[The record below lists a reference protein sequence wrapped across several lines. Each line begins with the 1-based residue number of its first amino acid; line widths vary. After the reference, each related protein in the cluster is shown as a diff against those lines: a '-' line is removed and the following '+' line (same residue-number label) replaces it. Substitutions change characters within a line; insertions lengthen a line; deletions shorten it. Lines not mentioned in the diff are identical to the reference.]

1 MDSSELGQAIEAD
14 IRGAVGSRFCAD
26 PREVQALRAGGTG
39 KLSSGQA
46 QVFCKLV
53 STSESDRLDAEADG
67 LAAIAATDTFHSPAV
82 IARGEAADFA
92 WLVLEWL
99 DLRPLSEKGSAQR
112 AAELL
117 AEMHSQKHA
126 GRQYGWH
133 RDNYIGATPQDNTPG
148 DNWSRFFALE
158 RLRPQFERAAA
169 NGHRGDLQKDGQ
181 RVVERLPALFLDQ
194 RPRPSLLHGDL
205 WHGNIG
211 ALADGAPVIFDPA
224 CYHGDRE
231 ADIAMSELF
240 GGLPHA
246 FYAGYRRQLPLSA
259 DYETRKQLYNL
270 YHILN
275 HLNLF
280 GRGYLSQACRM
291 ASQLRQALGR

>member
-1 MDSSELGQAIEAD
+1 MNASLQAPAGALEES
-14 IRGAVGSRFCAD
+14 IRNAVGNGFRLAD
-26 PREVQALRAGGTG
+26 DPLPPVGGSG
-39 KLSSGQA
+39 CVNGQDRKLFA
-46 QVFCKLV
+46 KLMPAV
-53 STSESDRLDAEADG
+53 DGARLDAEVDG
-67 LAAIAATDTFHSPAV
+67 LAAIAATGTIRTPAV
-82 IARGEAADFA
+82 IVRGEVGGVA

-99 DLRPLSEKGSAQR
+99 DLHPIADDATAVR
-112 AAELL
+112 AAEAL
-117 AEMHSQKHA
+117 AAMHRVE
-126 GRQYGWH
+126 GERFGWR
-133 RDNYIGATPQDNTPG
+133 RDNFIGATPQANAES

>member
-1 MDSSELGQAIEAD
+1 MNAKPEALAGALEES
-14 IRGAVGSRFCAD
+14 IRDAVGNDFRLAGD
-26 PREVQALRAGGTG
+26 PLPPVGGSG
-39 KLSSGQA
+39 CVNGQDRKLFA
-46 QVFCKLV
+46 KLMPAV
-53 STSESDRLDAEADG
+53 DGARLDAEVDG
-67 LAAIAATDTFHSPAV
+67 LAAIAATGTIRTPAV
-82 IARGEAADFA
+82 IVRGEVGGVA

-99 DLRPLSEKGSAQR
+99 DLHPIADDATAVR
-112 AAELL
+112 AAEAL
-117 AEMHSQKHA
+117 AAMHRVE
-126 GRQYGWH
+126 GERFGWR
-133 RDNYIGATPQDNTPG
+133 RDNFIGATPQANAES